1 MEIKKI
7 VSPRSIQ
14 NEKTSAMIKGFAAML
29 VFFMAS
35 TSLHAQKIWEER
47 KGCVSLQGNLAP
59 GYLFAQKAVT
69 AYVDGDVELFLDD
82 RFSFT
87 GAAWCSFA
95 TSDKSHV
102 GLRANHAI
110 FWGVN
115 YHFLKPSRFD
125 PYIGFTPGVGL
136 VRAAYKSGEDIKL
149 TPFSLAPLVCV
160 SVGCN
165 YYVGSIFHFFVRVE
179 GVAGQMFST
188 LPVPQRLD
196 EIKFMAGLGY
206 NIRMW
211 KPRKHDKWA
220 KASM

>member
-7 VSPRSIQ
+7 VSPSMMQDVTSSIT
-14 NEKTSAMIKGFAAML
+14 KKCSAALL
-29 VFFMAS
+29 VILILS
-35 TSLHAQKIWEER
+35 SSLHAQKIWEER
-47 KGCVSLQGNLAP
+47 KGCVSAQGNLAP
-59 GYLFAQKAVT
+59 GYLFAQRAVT
-69 AYVDGDVELFLDD
+69 AYVDGDMELFLDD

-87 GAAWCSFA
+87 GAIWCSFA
-95 TSDKSHV
+95 TSDKSHE

-136 VRAAYKSGEDIKL
+136 VRAAYKSGEDIRL
-149 TPFSLAPLVCV
+149 SPFSLAPLACV

-188 LPVPQRLD
+188 LPEPKRLD

-211 KPRKHDKWA
+211 KPRRHDRWA
-220 KASM
+220 KI